1 MKLKSFSDYLFNEFA
16 NSIEED
22 DRAEGFG
29 TVVSWLVWLGD
40 DNHER
45 AFEVIG
51 PVFQVDACIC
61 NVDDVRK
68 ATVLILG

>member
-1 MKLKSFSDYLFNEFA
+1 MKLKSFSDHLFNEFA
-16 NSIEED
+16 NSVEED

-45 AFEVIG
+45 VFEVIG